1 VNSCISDRTLKSAVK
16 YVKLNEGESMIEQ
29 RRKEAIEQS
38 KRYAQSDIVRSQLGA
53 TRLHSLVIVFYGMEM
68 RVCEEVVE

>member
-1 VNSCISDRTLKSAVK
+1 
-16 YVKLNEGESMIEQ
+16 MIEQ